1 MVKAWLRC
9 CVFVSAVAVSTAAQG
24 EPGEGKSNPV
34 ILKYLGTAGW
44 EITDGTTTILIDPY
58 LSRINGPAP
67 PGGGS
72 GRSLA
77 GDTRQAYGWGDV
89 ASSDMAAIDS
99 HIQRADFVLVTH
111 THYDHVLD
119 VPYIALKTGAAVIGT
134 ESTENVMRAYR
145 VPEEQLITVRG
156 GEDYEFGSFS
166 LKVIP
171 SIHSPLDHKHYFSS
185 ATAPAGMK
193 APLTLEQI
201 HPEGGT
207 LAYLIRFHGHQIL
220 AFGGMN
226 YIEREIMGLEPDVA
240 LIGAA
245 ASRREIYDYSSRLMR
260 DLHFPAIVL
269 PTHWDNFLAPYGA
282 SQQPALEALQSFVQE
297 IVAVSPKTKVIV
309 PKYFEPIPLDSA
321 TK

>member
-1 MVKAWLRC
+1 MAKSGFVRF
-9 CVFVSAVAVSTAAQG
+9 VFIVAVLVTVAAQDQVG
-24 EPGEGKSNPV
+24 AGKSNQV
-34 ILKYLGTAGW
+34 VLKYLGTAGW
-44 EITDGTTTILIDPY
+44 EISDGTTVILIDPY

-72 GRSLA
+72 GHTTA
-77 GDTRQAYGWGDV
+77 GDTRRAYGWHDV
-89 ASSDMAAIDS
+89 ASPDVAAIDA

-134 ESTENVMRAYR
+134 ESTENVMRAYG

-156 GEDYEFGSFS
+156 GEDYQFGSFS

-171 SIHSPLDHKHYFSS
+171 SIHSALDHKHYFSS

-207 LAYLIRFHGHQIL
+207 LAYLIRFHGHQVL

-226 YIEREIMGLEPDVA
+226 YIESEIVGLEPDVA

-245 ASRREIYDYSSRLMR
+245 ASRKEIYEYCGRLMR
-260 DLHFPAIVL
+260 DLHYPALVL

-282 SQQPALEALQSFVQE
+282 SQQPALEALQTFVQE
-297 IVAVSPKTKVIV
+297 IAAASPKTKVIV
-309 PKYFEPIPLDSA
+309 PKYFEAIPLETA
-321 TK
+321 AK